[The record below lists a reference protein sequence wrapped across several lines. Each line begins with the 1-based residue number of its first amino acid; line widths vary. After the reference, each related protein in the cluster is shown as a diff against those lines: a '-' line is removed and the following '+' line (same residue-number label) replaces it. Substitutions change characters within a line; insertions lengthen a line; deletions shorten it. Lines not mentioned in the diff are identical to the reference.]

1 MRIYAAFKK
10 IFRLLVRG
18 CATVRSRPPVPAP
31 LEGEVQIP
39 GFPGVRGWGDALSQ
53 SLYENVAEALR
64 QELAAQ
70 PGKPAGELTLQSED
84 VLVLSGGGDNGAF
97 GAGVLCGWTEHGDR
111 PAFKLVSGISTG
123 ALTGLFAF
131 LGPAYDR
138 QLQEAYTTI
147 SAKNIFKIKNIFSIL
162 TSESLADSQPLAEL
176 IARFVDDKMLEDI
189 AAGHRQGRRLFAGTT
204 QLDSQRRVIWDQG
217 AIAASGH
224 PQALA
229 LFRKILLASSA
240 LPGIFPPV
248 YFEVQAGG
256 QTYEE
261 MHVDGATAAAA
272 LTYEHTVQ
280 PLAAMQ
286 EMDVRVAARPRRL
299 FIIRNGRLRP
309 EWQEVKPHPLAI
321 MPRGLATLIRNQSAG
336 DHYRL
341 YYEAQRDGFDYHLA
355 VIPED
360 FQVTRREEF
369 DAAYMNQLFNRG
381 YEMAR
386 QGYPWAKTP
395 PKL

>member
-1 MRIYAAFKK
+1 MFATAKK
-10 IFRLLVRG
+10 IIRLIRG
-18 CATVRSRPPVPAP
+18 GYAIVRSRPPLPAA
-31 LEGEVQIP
+31 LEGEVQVP
-39 GFPGVRGWGDALSQ
+39 GFTRVRGWGDNLSQ
-53 SLYENVAEALR
+53 SLHESLAAALR

-70 PGKPAGELTLQSED
+70 SGKPAGELALQSED

-97 GAGVLCGWTEHGDR
+97 GAGLLCGWTEHGDR
-111 PAFKLVSGISTG
+111 PAFKLVSGTSTG

-147 SAKNIFKIKNIFSIL
+147 SAKNIFRVKNIFSIL

-176 IARFVDDKMLEDI
+176 IARFVTGKMLEDI
-189 AAGHRQGRRLFAGTT
+189 AVGHHQGRRLFAVTT
-204 QLDSQRRVIWDQG
+204 QLDSQRLVIWDQG

-261 MHVDGATAAAA
+261 MHVDGAIAAEAI
-272 LTYEHTVQ
+272 TYEHTVQ
-280 PLAAMQ
+280 PLAATHKI
-286 EMDVRVAARPRRL
+286 DVRAAARLRRL
-299 FIIRNGRLRP
+299 FLIRNGRLKP

-321 MPRGLATLIRNQSAG
+321 MPRGLVALIRNQSVG
-336 DHYRL
+336 DFYRL
-341 YYEAQRDGFDYHLA
+341 YYEAQRDGFAYHLA
-355 VIPED
+355 SIPED
-360 FQVTRREEF
+360 FQALRQEDF
-369 DAAYMNQLFNRG
+369 DPAYMNQLFNLG

-386 QGYPWAKTP
+386 QGYPWATTP
-395 PKL
+395 PRL